1 MKYKIKNFIINYIKE
16 FNKINLDTS
25 NQSETLNQI
34 IEVLKKYK
42 KNTVHIFG
50 NGGSASIASHF
61 SLDLSNNT
69 DIKCINYNDSS
80 LITCFA
86 NDYNYE
92 NWISKVIDKYIK
104 KEDCIILIS
113 SSGKSK
119 NMINAVKKAKNK
131 GIKNIITFTGFDINN
146 SLRKASK
153 INLWVNSK
161 KYNFVENIHQIY
173 LLLLVD
179 ILKNYSNKCRF
190 FL

>member
-34 IEVLKKYK
+34 IDVLKKTQK

-104 KEDCIILIS
+104 K
-113 SSGKSK
+113 
-119 NMINAVKKAKNK
+119 
-131 GIKNIITFTGFDINN
+131 
-146 SLRKASK
+146 K
-153 INLWVNSK
+153 IV
-161 KYNFVENIHQIY
+161 
-173 LLLLVD
+173 
-179 ILKNYSNKCRF
+179 
-190 FL
+190 

>member
-1 MKYKIKNFIINYIKE
+1 MKYKNKNFIINYIKE

-25 NQSETLNQI
+25 NQLETLNQI
-34 IEVLKKYK
+34 IEVLKKYKK

-104 KEDCIILIS
+104 KKDCIILIS

-131 GIKNIITFTGFDINN
+131 GIKHIITFTGFDINN
-146 SLRKASK
+146 SLRKAGK

-179 ILKNYSNKCRF
+179 ILKKLF
-190 FL
+190 K